1 MKDLPILLVQAWAA
15 VLSNFMITVT
25 LILTGP
31 RIRLFRT
38 IMKISSRLP
47 SKSYQ
52 KLSRLIHAK
61 DIIGF
66 HLIGYLLIFI
76 AVKQSNVNNLY
87 IHLVIFQMDML
98 YMNCVC
104 VLKECFKELNDN
116 LANMREFIAINNKL
130 HVPRLI
136 YYEQKTPFLIME
148 IKALKKQHLT
158 ISDTVQMLNSIFS
171 FQLLATIVIT
181 ISILTVC
188 LYFYIIMWQHSLST
202 TPINGFFHVYFLSHI
217 AHYFIKIVLIV
228 WACETGKNQAQQV
241 GTSIHDAF
249 NSTTNEQIK
258 DELQLFSLQIL
269 HCNNTFS
276 AKCLTVDAK
285 LLAGIMGS
293 IITYLIIMFQFI
305 SDSCKGK
312 TASNIAEIL

>member
-1 MKDLPILLVQAWAA
+1 MIYVFVYVKLEMKDLPILLVRAWAS
-15 VLSNFMITVT
+15 VLSDFMIIVT

-31 RIRLFRT
+31 RTRLFRT
-38 IMKISSRLP
+38 ILKISSRLP

-61 DIIGF
+61 DIIFFFIFCF

-76 AVKQSNVNNLY
+76 ASKQSNFDNLY

-104 VLKECFKELNDN
+104 VLKECFKELNNN
-116 LANMREFIAINNKL
+116 LANMRELIVIHNKQ

-181 ISILTVC
+181 ISNLTVY
-188 LYFYIIMWQHSLST
+188 LYFYIYIWQYSLST
-202 TPINGFFHVYFLSHI
+202 TPINGLFHVYFLSHI

-285 LLAGIMGS
+285 LLA
-293 IITYLIIMFQFI
+293 
-305 SDSCKGK
+305 
-312 TASNIAEIL
+312 E